1 MFAGQEQE
9 YIVMDGRVYRTSDMH
24 ELNIREVEALYEEHR
39 APPAPRMQPLP
50 QRGEEQDRQQV
61 YDRVDRECTEFMSFS
76 IAAYAIIQIALRVL
90 ARVFG

>member
-1 MFAGQEQE
+1 MDAGQGQE
-9 YIVMDGRVYRTSDMH
+9 YIVMDGKVYRASDMH
-24 ELNIREVEALYEEHR
+24 ELSFREVEALYKEHR

-50 QRGEEQDRQQV
+50 QREEEQDRQQV